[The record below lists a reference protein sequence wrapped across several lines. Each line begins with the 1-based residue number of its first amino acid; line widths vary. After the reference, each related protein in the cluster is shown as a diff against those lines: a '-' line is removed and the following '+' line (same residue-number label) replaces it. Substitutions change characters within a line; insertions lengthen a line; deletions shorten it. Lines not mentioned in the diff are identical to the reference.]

1 MLRAGFAQ
9 VDITPEFG
17 LHIPGY
23 FNTRIA
29 DGILDP
35 LYARAFVLD
44 DGVTPLAFCVMDIIH
59 VSAASTARIR
69 ERASAATGI
78 PAANI
83 MVGATHTHTGSSTD
97 RKTGAPG
104 SWNDENV
111 ILTAK
116 KAADAIVQAWNAR
129 ADAKVGYGAQ
139 EEYGV
144 AFNRRYY
151 MKDGSLRTNPGVRN
165 PEVVRPA
172 APIDPQVGVLRV
184 DGADGEP
191 MGALI
196 NFAVHP
202 DVVGGTKY
210 SADYI
215 GALARTLKAVYGE
228 RFGVVYMNGCCGDLN
243 HIDVLGGSNLP
254 RGRQHLKMGKILAG
268 DAMAILERTVTSD
281 AVTLG
286 TASTVF
292 HGTRRRP
299 TAADYR
305 WALETLEAGTAGMV
319 DMSYARA
326 WKKMYEEP
334 LDDPDI
340 EVQAC
345 ALRFLEAGKDGTVP
359 GDVAICSLPGEIF
372 VEIGLALKEKSPF
385 AHTMICEL
393 ANGYYGY
400 ISTKRGIEEGGYET
414 RINMST
420 NMDKETA
427 PQLIENQLKLLDA
440 LKGQK

>member
-1 MLRAGFAQ
+1 MFKAGFAQ

-29 DGILDP
+29 DGIVDP
-35 LYARAFVLD
+35 LYARACVID
-44 DGVTPLAFCVMDIIH
+44 DGKTPLAFCVMDIIH
-59 VSAASTARIR
+59 VSRYSTGLIR
-69 ERASAATGI
+69 KRVAELTEI
-78 PAANI
+78 PEMNI

-116 KAADAIVQAWNAR
+116 KAADAIIMAWNKR
-129 ADAKVGYGAQ
+129 VDAKIGYGCQ

-151 MKDGSLRTNPGVRN
+151 MQDGTLKTNPGVLN
-165 PEVVRPA
+165 PNVVKSA
-172 APIDPQVGVLRV
+172 SPIDPQVGVLRV
-184 DGADGEP
+184 DNADGEP
-191 MGALI
+191 IGVI
-196 NFAVHP
+196 VNHAVHP

-210 SADYI
+210 CADYI
-215 GALARTLKAVYGE
+215 GELARTMKKVYGE
-228 RFGVVYMNGCCGDLN
+228 DFGVVYMNGCCGDIN
-243 HIDVLGGSNLP
+243 HVDVLGGTNAP
-254 RGRQHLKMGKILAG
+254 RGKQHLKMGKILAG
-268 DAMAILERTVTSD
+268 DAIAVLERTLTSD
-281 AVTLG
+281 AVELG
-286 TASTVF
+286 NANTEF

-299 TAADYR
+299 SAEDYK
-305 WALETLEAGTAGMV
+305 WALETLKDENATTV
-319 DMSYARA
+319 NRSYANA
-326 WKKMYEEP
+326 WKRMYEEP
-334 LDDPDI
+334 IPDPDI
-340 EVQAC
+340 EVQSC
-345 ALRFLEAGKDGTVP
+345 SIKFLEPMKNGKIP
-359 GDVAICSLPGEIF
+359 GDVALCSLPGEIF
-372 VEIGLALKEKSPF
+372 VEIGLELKEKSPF

-393 ANGYYGY
+393 ADGYFGY

-427 PQLIENQLKLLDA
+427 PQLIENQLKLLNS
-440 LKGQK
+440 LKK